1 MSRAFLQLGNLERNA
16 VALTQLDAFCHTR
29 DVREEI
35 MAAEIGDDEAVQLRS
50 AAQHV
55 RRFLQQSPVASRA
68 QSNAIVYLDVYPA
81 HNMGRD
87 QDM

>member
-1 MSRAFLQLGNLERNA
+1 LAVFECPGLFAARHFLERNA

-50 AAQHV
+50 A
-55 RRFLQQSPVASRA
+55 R
-68 QSNAIVYLDVYPA
+68 
-81 HNMGRD
+81 NM
-87 QDM
+87 